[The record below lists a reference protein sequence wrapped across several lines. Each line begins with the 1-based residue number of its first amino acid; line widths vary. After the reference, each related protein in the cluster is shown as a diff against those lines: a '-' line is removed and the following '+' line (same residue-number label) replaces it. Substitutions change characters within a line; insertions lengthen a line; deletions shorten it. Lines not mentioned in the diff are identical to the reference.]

1 MPRVP
6 DASMMTQ
13 FHRARAT
20 VTTDPEKKS
29 STFVAPLKGGYLTS
43 IVQASEVRRY
53 RVNSVL
59 AIPAWKSPDFKGRIF
74 LK

>member
-13 FHRARAT
+13 FRRASAT
-20 VTTDPEKKS
+20 VTTDPVKKS
-29 STFVAPLKGGYLTS
+29 RVFVAPIKNGYLTS

-53 RVNSVL
+53 TVSSVL
-59 AIPAWKSPDFKGRIF
+59 AFAAWKSPDFKGRIF